1 MDRAGPISEMY
12 SRAFLDE
19 PLLRWPLGAV
29 ADPLAV
35 IEAEFCSTNVIA
47 AAHGCLWEVGDAQA
61 GAGWISPQAAETYW
75 NELMLGTRGVIAH
88 AIDGGLRHVKQWEWI
103 ASHYPAEPIWF
114 LESVAV
120 DPDRQRGG
128 LGSALID
135 HGLRFAD
142 ESGLPAF
149 LETSQPQLVGYYQ
162 RFGFGVVAEGDVPG
176 GGPSVWFMRRDPLP
190 VN

>member
-1 MDRAGPISEMY
+1 MHAVVTQATVDRAGPISEMY

-88 AIDGGLRHVKQWEWI
+88 AIDGGLAPRQAVGVGSRRTTPPSRSGFWSRSLSILI
-103 ASHYPAEPIWF
+103 AS
-114 LESVAV
+114 VAAW
-120 DPDRQRGG
+120 G
-128 LGSALID
+128 
-135 HGLRFAD
+135 
-142 ESGLPAF
+142 
-149 LETSQPQLVGYYQ
+149 
-162 RFGFGVVAEGDVPG
+162 
-176 GGPSVWFMRRDPLP
+176 RR
-190 VN
+190 